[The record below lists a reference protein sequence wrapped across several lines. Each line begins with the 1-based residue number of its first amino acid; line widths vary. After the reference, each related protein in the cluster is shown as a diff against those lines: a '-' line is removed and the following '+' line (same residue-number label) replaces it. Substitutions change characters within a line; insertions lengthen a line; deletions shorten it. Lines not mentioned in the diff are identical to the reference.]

1 MKVEIR
7 RDDTGMIKLSLRT
20 KKLLETLFPDVE
32 TRELVGSILVNECA
46 DNIPLIKN
54 SSPEGMER
62 IRFSVLKISAGD
74 LQKFD
79 EAVKLASLDWRDL
92 FMAAGFGHEVDAHNK
107 WYEETVEG

>member
-1 MKVEIR
+1 
-7 RDDTGMIKLSLRT
+7 MIELSQRT
-20 KKLLETLFPDVE
+20 EKLLEKVFPDLE
-32 TRELVGSILVNECA
+32 TRALAANILVEECA

-79 EAVKLASLDWRDL
+79 EAVKLACLDWRDL
-92 FMAAGFGHEVDAHNK
+92 FMAAGFGYDIDAHNK
-107 WYEETVEG
+107 WYEEILES